1 MRRAFQ
7 QRVERAGAWKHEWP
21 DSLSAAVSARRVQE
35 TRLNE
40 TGGSQVMG
48 EIFSLSFLRYLD
60 LYYGAGRL
68 N

>member
-7 QRVERAGAWKHEWP
+7 QRVERASAWKHEWP

-40 TGGSQVMG
+40 TGIV
-48 EIFSLSFLRYLD
+48 
-60 LYYGAGRL
+60 
-68 N
+68 